1 MDLII
6 NHKWKIRKISHNC
19 LIQKGCKYIES
30 RDIYVYTFP
39 VNIQNKCSTLLCSI
53 IIFPDDKSININM
66 CSNEGYPYPPF
77 YDPNLEYY
85 KDFMDKINKII
96 FSKFK
101 FLGIY
106 EPKQKYKKR
115 NNKEKLNK

>member
-6 NHKWKIRKISHNC
+6 NHNWTIKNISYSFLIR
-19 LIQKGCKYIES
+19 KGCKYVES

-39 VNIQNKCSTLLCSI
+39 VNRWNDLNTLMCTI
-53 IIFPDDKSININM
+53 VIFPEDRSVNVNV

-77 YDPNLEYY
+77 YDPNLGGYEE
-85 KDFMDKINKII
+85 FITRINQNILN
-96 FSKFK
+96 KFK

-106 EPKQKYKKR
+106 EPKQKHRK
-115 NNKEKLNK
+115 NNKEKIKK